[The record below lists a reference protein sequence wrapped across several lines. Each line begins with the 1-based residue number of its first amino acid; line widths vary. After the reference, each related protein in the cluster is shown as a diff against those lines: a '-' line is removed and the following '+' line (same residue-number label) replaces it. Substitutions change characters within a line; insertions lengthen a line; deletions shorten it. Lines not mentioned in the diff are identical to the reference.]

1 MGKSLIRKWYVWL
14 VVLLVIA
21 AGARYLYIASGSWY
35 WGDRK
40 PYLQRPAPTEITVR
54 WRTSEEVTAWLKYG
68 PAPGTWAHTITEA
81 EPAHEHEVR
90 VTGLQPDTLYYYAVG
105 SGETVFFGDEEI
117 AWFRT
122 FPESGVD
129 KPARMWFLGDPGKPG
144 DIARGVRDAAR
155 AWMKENSP
163 TGNDRPDILILLG
176 DNAYTSGTN
185 RQYQAAIFDIYA
197 DVLPHIPCLSTQ
209 GNHDS
214 RRWAYFEIFT
224 FPEQGESGGV
234 PSGSPHYYAVDYGHL
249 HFVCLDSEEGDLAP
263 NGPMLAWLKKD
274 LAANRLPWLIAFWHH
289 PPYSRGS
296 HDSDDPGD
304 SGGRMVAMREHFMP
318 VLEAAGVDLVVTAHS
333 HTYERSFLLD
343 GHYGW
348 MKDLKAQMILDSG
361 DGRPA
366 GDGPYRKDSAGL
378 ASHQGAVHVVIGSSS
393 KVDDGP
399 FDHPVMA
406 TGMAEAG
413 SLVVD
418 VRGLKLEAVFID
430 PHGRIRDHF
439 TLLKGPVDDT
449 GVRLETSSA
458 EGPE

>member
-1 MGKSLIRKWYVWL
+1 MSKSLFRKWYVWL
-14 VVLLVIA
+14 PVLLVV
-21 AGARYLYIASGSWY
+21 AGVARYLYIASGSWY
-35 WGDRK
+35 DGNRL
-40 PYLQRPAPTEITVR
+40 PYLQRPAPTEMTVR
-54 WRTSEEVTAWLKYG
+54 WRTAEKVTAWLKYG
-68 PAPGTWAHTITEA
+68 PAPGTWAHTITQP

-90 VTGLQPDTLYYYAVG
+90 VTGLQPDTRYYYAVG
-105 SGETVFFGDEEI
+105 SGDTVFFGGEES

-122 FPESGVD
+122 FPEPGVD
-129 KPARMWFLGDPGKPG
+129 RPARLWFLGDPGKPG

-155 AWMKENSP
+155 AWMREHSP
-163 TGNDRPDILILLG
+163 SGDDRPDILILLG

-224 FPEQGESGGV
+224 FPERGESGGV
-234 PSGSPHYYAVDYGHL
+234 PSDSPHYYAFDYGQA

-263 NGPMLAWLKKD
+263 DGPMMAWLKKD

-296 HDSDDPGD
+296 HDSEDPGD

-333 HTYERSFLLD
+333 HTYERSCLLD

-348 MKDLKAQMILDSG
+348 MKDLQDHMILDAG
-361 DGRPA
+361 DGRPE
-366 GDGPYRKDSAGL
+366 GDGPYRKASAGL
-378 ASHQGAVHVVIGSSS
+378 APHQGAVHVVVGSSS

-399 FDHPVMA
+399 FDHPVMVA
-406 TGMAEAG
+406 GMAEAG

-418 VRGLKLEAVFID
+418 VSGRRLAAVFID
-430 PHGRIRDHF
+430 PTGRILDSF
-439 TLLKGPVDDT
+439 TLLKGPVDQIADST
-449 GVRLETSSA
+449 GMISA
-458 EGPE
+458 SGSE